1 MKYDLDRIDRTL
13 ILLKMCMCPMGYE
26 REQLFR
32 KKDKNYI
39 DTLMKILKEKHFDG
53 IVLVEFV
60 SGDSEKA
67 FFEDME
73 KLKRS

>member
-1 MKYDLDRIDRTL
+1 MK
-13 ILLKMCMCPMGYE
+13 

-39 DTLMKILKEKHFDG
+39 DTLMKKLKEKNFEG

-73 KLKRS
+73 KLKRY